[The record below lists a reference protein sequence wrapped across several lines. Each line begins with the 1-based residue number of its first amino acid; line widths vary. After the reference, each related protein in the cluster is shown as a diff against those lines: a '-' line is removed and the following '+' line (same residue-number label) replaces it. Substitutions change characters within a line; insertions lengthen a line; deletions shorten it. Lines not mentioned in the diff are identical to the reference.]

1 MMLTFEEHVKK
12 FNLDEEEQ
20 EILAAYEAGKL
31 KPDAESPKRIAELK
45 KAAHETVKEIK
56 ARKAREA
63 TKMASFRLPTW
74 VIEGLKRFNGHVII
88 QTMFL
93 KGEPTP
99 TLPKGGSQGSF
110 DNTGEE
116 YVGPW
121 LEALKEIAPQQVMI
135 YTIDRETPMHG
146 LEKATPEELNC
157 IRDRVLALGIPCTAS
172 Y

>member
-63 TKMASFRLPTW
+63 TKMASFRLPVW
-74 VIEGLKRFNGHVII
+74 VIEGLKRNAA
-88 QTMFL
+88 
-93 KGEPTP
+93 
-99 TLPKGGSQGSF
+99 KGGVKYS
-110 DNTGEE
+110 E
-116 YVGPW
+116 YA
-121 LEALKEIAPQQVMI
+121 LEVLS
-135 YTIDRETPMHG
+135 
-146 LEKATPEELNC
+146 KAA
-157 IRDRVLALGIPCTAS
+157 V
-172 Y
+172 